1 MSSPSF
7 CFTGGGTGGHVAPNL
22 AIAEA
27 IRTHYP
33 NSSFSYVGV
42 KGKAESS
49 MVPRAW
55 GSEIESGLAQVH
67 YVRSRGFFGVSP
79 KQLIPFVFAL
89 SLGIFKSLFLL
100 LRLRPTVIV
109 ATGGY
114 VAAPIL
120 FAAFVLRRIG
130 LYKPKIFV
138 HEQNAVLGRLNK
150 LAARFSDQVGV
161 AFPETKVP
169 EHKKAYV
176 GYPVRASA
184 VAGDG
189 KGAHTLKAEFRLKH
203 SIPENAKVVFA
214 FGGSQGARTI
224 NRGLID
230 ALPILLADPD
240 VWVIHGTGKQLIGN
254 AYNGYADSQA
264 RLKQL
269 QDLPDNASER
279 YIPKDFFHDMREYY
293 AVADVVICRGGA
305 GSLNEVCANG
315 VPSVVIPK
323 ANLPGDHQAHNA
335 RSMER
340 RGAARVIYERV
351 DVASGD
357 AVETVDPKELAQLV
371 FELLNDAEQRTRMIE
386 AGLEQYNPET
396 TDLCA
401 KLVSS
406 MLGTEARPQLMSPS
420 PQEPERILGLTSNA
434 LVNTMRRARN
444 GQIELSEEEQRLA
457 LYKIDGYLATGG
469 YVAPARGCRM
479 VGYGRF
485 SERLDV
491 LLQFAIGQR
500 GSQYLKMPITRRD
513 AFQGIALLEVV
524 NEAVVDGLEKG
535 MQDPY
540 FEARVEAIAAVAR
553 LAQIDKAPF
562 QKLIPQLCVL
572 SAHKAFD
579 TRQAA
584 LRALAELAD
593 DFQVLEKAFRERRY
607 DVNWMVR
614 EALLRGLSRLVER
627 DVMTPKVAAIEGNEV
642 LRTSDGYR
650 ASFPIKEAFRDLPG
664 REHLR
669 EDF

>member
-27 IRTHYP
+27 IRAHYP
-33 NSSFSYVGV
+33 NASFSYVGV
-42 KGKAESS
+42 NGKAESS

-55 GSEIESGLAQVH
+55 GHEIESGLAEVY

-79 KQLIPFVFAL
+79 KHLVPFVFAL
-89 SLGIFKSLFLL
+89 SFGIVKALILL
-100 LRLRPTVIV
+100 MRLRPTVIV

-120 FAAFVLRRIG
+120 FAAFFLRKVG
-130 LYKPKIFV
+130 LLKPKIFV

-150 LAARFSDQVGV
+150 LAARFADQVGV

-189 KGAHTLKAEFRLKH
+189 QGAHTLKSQYRLKH
-203 SIPENAKVVFA
+203 SIPSDAKVIFA

-224 NRGLID
+224 NRVVID
-230 ALPILLADPD
+230 ALPLLLEDPD

-254 AYNGYADSQA
+254 AYNGYADSQK

-269 QDLPDNASER
+269 TGLPANASER

-293 AVADVVICRGGA
+293 SVADVVICRGGA

-357 AVETVDPKELAQLV
+357 AVETVDPKELADLV
-371 FELLNDAEQRTRMIE
+371 FELLNDVNQRDGMISS
-386 AGLEQYNPET
+386 GLDQYNPET

-401 KLVSS
+401 TLVAS
-406 MLGTEARPQLMSPS
+406 MLGEKPRPDLMSPS
-420 PQEPERILGLTSNA
+420 PQEPERILGLSSNA
-434 LVNTMRRARN
+434 LVGTMRKARS
-444 GQIELSEEEQRLA
+444 GQLELSDEEKRLA

-485 SERLDV
+485 TERLDV
-491 LLQFAIGQR
+491 LIQFAIGKR
-500 GSQYLKMPITRRD
+500 NGGYLKMPITRRD
-513 AFQGIALLEVV
+513 AFQGLALLETV
-524 NEAVVDGLEKG
+524 NENVVSCLEEG
-535 MQDPY
+535 ISDPY
-540 FEARVEAIAAVAR
+540 FEARAEAITAIGR
-553 LAQIDKAPF
+553 LAKIDRAAFK
-562 QKLIPQLCVL
+562 KLIPTLCRL
-572 SAHKAFD
+572 STHKAFD
-579 TRQAA
+579 TRQSA
-584 LRALAELAD
+584 LRTLAEIVDDYDALAEAYR
-593 DFQVLEKAFRERRY
+593 ARRY
-607 DVNWMVR
+607 DPNWKVR
-614 EALLRGLSRLVER
+614 EALLRGLTRMVDRGVLA
-627 DVMTPKVAAIEGNEV
+627 PKLAAIEGNEV

-664 REHLR
+664 REHLK